1 MSWDA
6 RLLAVIPARGG
17 SKGLPGKNIRP
28 FVGLPLVA
36 HTIQFAKLCPE
47 INRCV
52 VSTDSTEIAD
62 VARRFQADVPFT
74 RPSDLA
80 QDDTP
85 MLPVLQHA
93 LKFVER
99 EENQTYDF
107 LLLLDPTSPARE
119 PEDIT
124 GALKQLL
131 GCPEA
136 DGIIGV
142 SQPDFSPIWHSVVEQ
157 GGWMVDLMEDATKYE
172 RRQDVP
178 PVYRIN
184 GSLYVW
190 RTGFVRRAGDSW
202 RRAGKHLMYEVP
214 EFRAMSF
221 DNAREFER
229 AELLVNNGFISL
241 PWMGTGGIGATV
253 EATPGSIKGD
263 QR

>member
-1 MSWDA
+1 MNRDS

-28 FVGLPLVA
+28 FAGLPLIA
-36 HTIQFAKLCPE
+36 HTIRFAGLCPE

-52 VSTDSTEIAD
+52 VSTDSADIAD
-62 VARRFQADVPFT
+62 VAKRFQADVPFT

-85 MLPVLQHA
+85 MLPVMQHA
-93 LKFVER
+93 LQCVER
-99 EENQTYDF
+99 EDGLVYDY

-119 PEDIT
+119 PQDVRCSL
-124 GALKQLL
+124 AQLRAS
-131 GCPEA
+131 PEA
-136 DGIIGV
+136 DGVIGV
-142 SQPDFSPIWHSVVEQ
+142 SQPDFSPIWHTVVDRD
-157 GGWMVDLMEDATKYE
+157 GWMVDLMEDAKKYE

-184 GSLYVW
+184 GSLYIW
-190 RTGFVRRAGDSW
+190 RTGFVRNAGCSW

-221 DNAREFER
+221 DNDMEFQR
-229 AELLVNNGFISL
+229 AELLVNHGFISF
-241 PWMGTGGIGATV
+241 PWLEPTADMIAGGSKGAH
-253 EATPGSIKGD
+253 
-263 QR
+263 R